1 MPEFDWRSPDAYRPI
16 QDVTSPGFAWEFLR
30 RSPDY
35 RHDVKRRTR
44 APTHPAR
51 ADDAFVRRWG
61 LPFRGGPPPF
71 RDRGAGGLVARGV
84 RLHDLALA
92 RAA

>member
-1 MPEFDWRSPDAYRPI
+1 MPEFDWRSRDAYRPI
-16 QDVTSPGFAWEFLR
+16 QDITAPGFAWEFLR

-35 RHDVKRRTR
+35 RHDVKRHIRR
-44 APTHPAR
+44 PSHISR
-51 ADDAFVRRWG
+51 ADDVFVRQWG

-71 RDRGAGGLVARGV
+71 RDRSADRLVARGV
-84 RLHDLALA
+84 CLHGFALT

>member
-16 QDVTSPGFAWEFLR
+16 QDITAPGFAWEFLR

-35 RHDVKRRTR
+35 RRDVQRHIRSSSDIN
-44 APTHPAR
+44 R
-51 ADDAFVRRWG
+51 ADDVFVRHWG

-71 RDRGAGGLVARGV
+71 RDRGASGLVARSV
-84 RLHDLALA
+84 RVHGFPLA